1 MSVPSAPF
9 TFMSA
14 QTVSGAIT
22 LRWEPPAT
30 TGGSHIRGY
39 VVTCEGVPTQNIAAD
54 ARDCVVTG
62 LDNQSAYMFQIS
74 ATNAYGNG
82 PAATFPL
89 AQPMSSVNGY
99 Q

>member
-9 TFMSA
+9 TFVSA
-14 QTVSGAIT
+14 QTVSGAVT

-30 TGGSHIRGY
+30 TGGSRIRGY

-54 ARDCVVTG
+54 VSEYVVTG
-62 LDNQSAYMFQIS
+62 LDNKAVYMFHVS

-82 PAATFPL
+82 PAAAFPL
-89 AQPMSSVNGY
+89 AQPMSSANGY